1 MSKKEYFRVA
11 FIQFFIIV
19 TLINVVMFVLGTVF
33 KPNERFGYDAFLS
46 PIIYAAFSMIPVLFT
61 YSSRELSLKQMLVRQ
76 VLKLLAIEAIM
87 IGIGMSGASVFIKQP
102 VLVISFSS
110 SVFLIFVLVMIIS
123 WILDLG
129 QARQMNIDLDN
140 YKKRTQGE
148 NPDLNVI

>member
-1 MSKKEYFRVA
+1 MSKKEYFRVV

-33 KPNERFGYDAFLS
+33 RPNERFGYDAFLS

-87 IGIGMSGASVFIKQP
+87 IGIGMSGSSVFIKQP
-102 VLVISFSS
+102 VLVISFAS